1 MSFVR
6 GVGFEPT
13 TSLPG
18 DLALKPSR
26 GVMLPLHHSHPYLKI
41 SAVKIFSIF
50 LTAIAAY

>member
-18 DLALKPSR
+18 DSIKAFPRNDIITVLFPPTVPNINYYNTIFILTDSALS
-26 GVMLPLHHSHPYLKI
+26 
-41 SAVKIFSIF
+41 
-50 LTAIAAY
+50 